1 MIYEVK
7 EADGDV
13 HFYRL
18 PETAAV
24 AIRHTKEDVLSFAFG
39 HDGLGLQAMIE
50 NCQHIKIGTDEGFA
64 TGVNF
69 FKGVKR

>member
-13 HFYRL
+13 HFFRL
-18 PETAAV
+18 PDTAAV
-24 AIRHTKEDVLSFAFG
+24 VIHHTKEGVLSFAFG
-39 HDGLGLQAMIE
+39 HDGIGLQTMIAD
-50 NCQHIKIGTDEGFA
+50 CQHIKIGTDEGFS
-64 TGVNF
+64 TNLNF